1 MNGPQMNTQKKLAK
15 KISTTLEITKLQISD
30 GFQSFSRSEKDD
42 YLVSWVWTNN
52 LNDKSEVFFTPKK
65 VLQENDID
73 LSKSQIGRIN
83 CKEGG
88 SAQADQFLFFDRD
101 DN

>member
-1 MNGPQMNTQKKLAK
+1 
-15 KISTTLEITKLQISD
+15 
-30 GFQSFSRSEKDD
+30 
-42 YLVSWVWTNN
+42 LVSWVWTNN

-88 SAQADQFLFFDRD
+88 SA
-101 DN
+101 